1 MPAGRSVTG
10 RLSDGPGILD
20 DQGRPILR
28 DIIQVVFARSEPHSF
43 GLLRVD
49 DVHEIYWEE
58 AGRPDG
64 IPAVYLH
71 GGPAG
76 PSAGAPTG

>member
-1 MPAGRSVTG
+1 MGERALVSRPLHTSTIEGGRI
-10 RLSDGPGILD
+10 P
-20 DQGRPILR
+20 R
-28 DIIQVVFARSEPHSF
+28 DNIQVVFDQSEPHST

-58 AGRPDG
+58 SGRTDG

-71 GGPAG
+71 CELAR
-76 PSAGAPTG
+76 